1 MRGPKAAR
9 PGTRETDGSSTF
21 SEATEEARPETS
33 RAPPSSKRTP
43 KQSGPDR
50 PAREGS
56 PTDER
61 PEARNRAPAGLY
73 VVATPIGNI
82 QDITLRALDILARV
96 DVIACE
102 DTRVSAKLL
111 QRHGIEAPLLP
122 YHEHNAERMRPV
134 LLGRVAQGQAVAL
147 ISDAGT
153 PLVSDPGFKLVRQA
167 ISEGLRIQM
176 LPGASAPLAALVLS
190 GLPSDRFL
198 FAGFLD
204 SKTVARRRDLAELST
219 VRATL
224 IFFESAQRL
233 AASLGDMAAE
243 LGDRPAA
250 VARELTKLYEEV
262 RHGTL
267 SELARHYEAA
277 GPPKGEIVVVIGP
290 PLPAVAASAEDLD
303 ASLKAALARLS
314 LRDAASEVAEA
325 LGLKRREVY
334 ARALELSGTADK

>member
-1 MRGPKAAR
+1 
-9 PGTRETDGSSTF
+9 
-21 SEATEEARPETS
+21 
-33 RAPPSSKRTP
+33 
-43 KQSGPDR
+43 
-50 PAREGS
+50 
-56 PTDER
+56 
-61 PEARNRAPAGLY
+61 
-73 VVATPIGNI
+73 VATPIGNI
-82 QDITLRALDILARV
+82 ADITLRALDILGRV

-111 QRHGIEAPLLP
+111 QRYSIEAPLLP
-122 YHEHNAERMRPV
+122 YHEHNAERMRPL

-167 ISEGLRIQM
+167 IAEGLRIEM
-176 LPGASAPLAALVLS
+176 LPGASAPIAALVLS

-204 SKTVARRRDLAELST
+204 SKTVARRRELAELSGL
-219 VRATL
+219 RATL

-233 AASLGDMAAE
+233 AGSLGDMAAE

-250 VARELTKLYEEV
+250 VARELTKMYEEV
-262 RHGTL
+262 RHGSLT
-267 SELARHYEAA
+267 ELARHYQEA

-290 PLPAVAASAEDLD
+290 PLPAVAATAEDLD
-303 ASLKAALARLS
+303 ASLTAALTRLS

-325 LGLKRREVY
+325 LGLKRRDVY
-334 ARALELSGTADK
+334 ARALELAGSTDRGSAES